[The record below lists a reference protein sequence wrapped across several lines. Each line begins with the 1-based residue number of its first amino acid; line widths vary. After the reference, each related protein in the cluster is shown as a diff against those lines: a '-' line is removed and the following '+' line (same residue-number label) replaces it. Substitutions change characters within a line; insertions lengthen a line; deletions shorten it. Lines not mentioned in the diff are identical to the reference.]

1 MKFPA
6 GEPPSRL
13 LATACRKPLSELDA
27 LLPPSAVIRLLKLV
41 CSVAS
46 AVLAEVPEDESAL
59 EAVSVLEVAAAL
71 EADAVP
77 DVEQLLELAPV
88 IADDAVPCEPEV
100 SACACRAAIRLCM
113 NCWTA
118 AAAVVASVAASADV
132 EDEVDEEAA
141 DVDVVLPVVES
152 EPVVELVLPT
162 PLSCSASMIALINP
176 PPGGGGGGLF
186 VLAVAAVPPL
196 DVDWP
201 WLRKRDGSHCDRDDP
216 ELPIELTLII
226 PAPTHCWW
234 CVRRHCTHVRLSQ
247 AMFRPIGVRRVGVLP

>member
-13 LATACRKPLSELDA
+13 LATACRKPLSELDP
-27 LLPPSAVIRLLKLV
+27 LPPPSAVIRLLKLV

-46 AVLAEVPEDESAL
+46 AVLADVVPVE
-59 EAVSVLEVAAAL
+59 SVLEV
-71 EADAVP
+71 DAVP
-77 DVEQLLELAPV
+77 GVEQLLEPAAE
-88 IADDAVPCEPEV
+88 IADDPLLCEPEL

-118 AAAVVASVAASADV
+118 AAAVVASVVASEDV
-132 EDEVDEEAA
+132 ADEVEEEAA
-141 DVDVVLPVVES
+141 DVAVVLPVVES

-162 PLSCSASMIALINP
+162 PLSCKASMIALINP
-176 PPGGGGGGLF
+176 PPGGGGGGGLF
-186 VLAVAAVPPL
+186 VLVVAAVPPL

-201 WLRKRDGSHCDRDDP
+201 WLRKRDGSHGDRDDP

-226 PAPTHCWW
+226 PAPTHCW
-234 CVRRHCTHVRLSQ
+234 
-247 AMFRPIGVRRVGVLP
+247 

>member
-1 MKFPA
+1 MCPQACVLMKFPA

-13 LATACRKPLSELDA
+13 LATACRKPLSELDP

-46 AVLAEVPEDESAL
+46 AVLAVELAL
-59 EAVSVLEVAAAL
+59 EVESVLEV
-71 EADAVP
+71 DAVP
-77 DVEQLLELAPV
+77 GVEQLLEPV
-88 IADDAVPCEPEV
+88 PDIADDPVLCEPEL

-118 AAAVVASVAASADV
+118 SAAVVASVVAAEDV

-162 PLSCSASMIALINP
+162 PLSCSASMIALISP
-176 PPGGGGGGLF
+176 PPGGGGGGGLF
-186 VLAVAAVPPL
+186 VLVVAAVPPL